1 MSLCSLIS
9 GRLDWVETSLTDP
22 TSHLA
27 VHSLHQL
34 TETSKE
40 YQLAVAANTEDG
52 SSGLVW
58 SSCTVINNRQSGAL
72 SLVQISPDTVL

>member
-1 MSLCSLIS
+1 M
-9 GRLDWVETSLTDP
+9 ETSLADP

-27 VHSLHQL
+27 VHSLPQL

-40 YQLAVAANTEDG
+40 YQLAVAANTEAG
-52 SSGLVW
+52 SSGMVW

-72 SLVQISPDTVL
+72 SLVQIPPDTIL